1 MEVLSL
7 TPGSESNIVIA
18 VSQKLQVQ
26 DYVVRRESTASLS
39 VIDRLRRQ
47 VIKDAEEIND
57 SLLGMEMMSAVEAS
71 DNDDATSPRTDS
83 SASGPDATVPA
94 DAIDFYSINRLPV
107 DVSFIEFDPETPS
120 HEILMQFQRLNLLY
134 ACALVLLS
142 IEPFSNPVSQL
153 RNSFG
158 QGEVLWNNH
167 ARSSSETFWF
177 VYDVINFKT

>member
-1 MEVLSL
+1 VKVLSL

-39 VIDRLRRQ
+39 VIDRRRRQ

-57 SLLGMEMMSAVEAS
+57 SLLGMEMSAVEAS
-71 DNDDATSPRTDS
+71 DNDDATSHRTDS

-94 DAIDFYSINRLPV
+94 DAIDFYSPNRLPV

-142 IEPFSNPVSQL
+142 VEPFSNPVSQL

-158 QGEVLWNNH
+158 Q
-167 ARSSSETFWF
+167 
-177 VYDVINFKT
+177 